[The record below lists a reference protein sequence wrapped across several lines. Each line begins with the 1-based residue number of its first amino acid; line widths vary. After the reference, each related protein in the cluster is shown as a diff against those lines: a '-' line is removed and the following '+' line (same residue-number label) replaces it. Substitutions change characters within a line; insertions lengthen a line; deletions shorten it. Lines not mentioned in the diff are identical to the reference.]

1 MKEKLSSY
9 LIPDNPIALAIVI
22 VLGVLFA
29 LWTIL
34 LLIRWVVLSKRHAQ
48 LRACADVSSL
58 EEIIRK
64 KATLGNATIG
74 ELSALKQ
81 EADVTFREYCRANK
95 LKERS
100 IIAQHIRAI
109 FDSGM
114 NESRLEVASLV
125 KNTASYLLR
134 STTLLRSVLSLFII
148 IGLLG
153 TLGGLASTLGQLSQ
167 ISPDGAE
174 SVSPAPVTTQQPIPA
189 DRTNGDTQQRAASGL
204 RTVLQQLK
212 FAFAPSM
219 WGVSYTIIGVLLFGL
234 FVQVSGTP
242 LRDALERHTLVDWVP
257 ALIPTPSQ
265 SLWEKLQVSERQ
277 IQASLESAQ
286 DVAKLA
292 KSIQDDSSDLSKSIK
307 DAKKTI
313 PQLTRASDQLVNFS
327 DRFAT
332 AVDSL
337 TPFQQQLREL
347 YEQMLTESKTFHATV
362 KDNIDRGELF
372 QQGVTKQLDAQ
383 NNQIVALLNAFN
395 AYEQAYLKTREQ
407 IDENLDVLLQ
417 EARKAYFSL
426 GERNQDVINSMVAG
440 LRDPLAHDLSEG
452 LSKVQGSLDVR
463 LEKVSKTLEEL
474 HAPLDRAAGGLE
486 GTIANLNTRTETLLK
501 EVQQEFFKRNELQQ
515 QHVTGIQNLAKEL
528 PPVLDQL
535 SKSNKLMTEYEQVL
549 GKNVTTLAQHVGSLG
564 GNIDVLNQSLSANGK
579 PSDKN
584 SNPNSNAQ
592 LKQLIGLHEQ
602 LVNELRSL
610 LETLRRRPAVASVNT
625 AQARPTVFQE
635 QLPIREGFFRRVG
648 RRMAFWRR

>member
-1 MKEKLSSY
+1 MLNSSY
-9 LIPDNPIALAIVI
+9 LIPDNPIAFAIVI
-22 VLGVLFA
+22 LLGGLFGA
-29 LWTIL
+29 WTIL
-34 LLIRWVVLSKRHAQ
+34 LAIRWVLLSRRYVQ
-48 LRACADVSSL
+48 LRACTDVSIL
-58 EEIIRK
+58 EGIVRK
-64 KATLGNATIG
+64 KGLLGDATGGQLLAF
-74 ELSALKQ
+74 KQ
-81 EADVTFREYCRANK
+81 EADAAFKEYCLAKK
-95 LKERS
+95 LKEHS

-109 FDSGM
+109 FDAGI
-114 NESRLEVASLV
+114 NESRLEVAALV

-167 ISPDGAE
+167 ISPEGTE
-174 SVSPAPVTTQQPIPA
+174 SASPAPVTTQQPIPA

-204 RTVLQQLK
+204 RTILQQLK
-212 FAFAPSM
+212 FAFAPSI

-234 FVQVSGTP
+234 FVQVSATP

-307 DAKKTI
+307 DAKTTI
-313 PQLTRASDQLVNFS
+313 PQLTKASEQLVTFS
-327 DRFAT
+327 DRFVN
-332 AVDSL
+332 AVNSL

-362 KDNIDRGELF
+362 KDNIERGELF

-395 AYEQAYLKTREQ
+395 AYEKAYLTTREQ
-407 IDENLDVLLQ
+407 IDENLDRLLQ
-417 EARKAYFSL
+417 EARKAYLSL
-426 GERNQDVINSMVAG
+426 GERNQDVINAMVAG
-440 LRDPLAHDLSEG
+440 LRDPLGHDLNEG
-452 LSKVQGSLDVR
+452 LSKVQSSLDVR

-486 GTIANLNTRTETLLK
+486 GTIANLNSRTETLLK
-501 EVQQEFFKRNELQQ
+501 EVQQEFFRRNELQQ
-515 QHVTGIQNLAKEL
+515 QHVTGVQNLTKEL
-528 PPVLDQL
+528 AQVLDQL

-549 GKNVTTLAQHVGSLG
+549 GKNVSTLAQHLGSLG
-564 GNIDVLNQSLSANGK
+564 GNIDVLNQNLTSNGK
-579 PSDKN
+579 PSERN
-584 SNPNSNAQ
+584 AHSESNAE
-592 LKQLIGLHEQ
+592 LKRLIGLHEQ

-610 LETLRRRPAVASVNT
+610 VENLRRRPTAAPVNT
-625 AQARPTVFQE
+625 GPVRPAIIQE
-635 QLPIREGFFRRVG
+635 IPIREGFFRRAG
-648 RRMAFWRR
+648 NRLAFWRR